1 MILLLLM
8 TFTGVSVGQLGK
20 AMLTPFHLI
29 MGIFMGFII
38 FFIRKGHFNLQIS
51 LLLLIGYIVLA
62 NTIIHPGSR
71 ITSVIYSVVLSFE
84 YVIMYQLLLR
94 VKKEIVL
101 KAFTIIM
108 FAYLINIF
116 LGFVIS
122 SAHLNIGQGIIN
134 VFYSEGDGSARPM
147 GFSSEPSY
155 AAFILSITFLAFN
168 HLRGHKVDKIMW
180 QMLIAYLLS
189 TLLMKSAYGFIFVAV
204 NMLDWFLFYFKRM
217 SFNLRIVF
225 LMAGITFLF
234 LMPFALQNS
243 KSESILRLQNVS
255 SIMNDSSLEPKKK
268 LAKLQEEDGSAYAR
282 IGPTWL
288 LIEAGGDIEIDWILG
303 AGAGEAGLFFKEFM
317 AGVLVDGDEVEK
329 LDMGLIPA
337 FVFDYGFV
345 GTALLILFFISCT
358 YNLSLPYWICLFLI
372 LPNCNIN
379 TQLFWYGM
387 LVFAYI
393 SAYKQMKLA
402 ISLPPKYP

>member
-1 MILLLLM
+1 
-8 TFTGVSVGQLGK
+8 
-20 AMLTPFHLI
+20 
-29 MGIFMGFII
+29 
-38 FFIRKGHFNLQIS
+38 
-51 LLLLIGYIVLA
+51 
-62 NTIIHPGSR
+62 
-71 ITSVIYSVVLSFE
+71 
-84 YVIMYQLLLR
+84 
-94 VKKEIVL
+94 
-101 KAFTIIM
+101 
-108 FAYLINIF
+108 
-116 LGFVIS
+116 
-122 SAHLNIGQGIIN
+122 
-134 VFYSEGDGSARPM
+134 
-147 GFSSEPSY
+147 
-155 AAFILSITFLAFN
+155 
-168 HLRGHKVDKIMW
+168 
-180 QMLIAYLLS
+180 
-189 TLLMKSAYGFIFVAV
+189 
-204 NMLDWFLFYFKRM
+204 
-217 SFNLRIVF
+217 
-225 LMAGITFLF
+225 MAGITFLF

>member
-20 AMLTPFHLI
+20 ALLTPFHLI
-29 MGIFMGFII
+29 MGVFIGLI
-38 FFIRKGHFNLQIS
+38 VLFIRKGHINLQTS

-62 NTIIHPGSR
+62 NTVIHPGSR
-71 ITSVIYSVVLSFE
+71 ITSVIYSVALSFE
-84 YVIMYQLLLR
+84 YVIMYQLLVR
-94 VKKEIVL
+94 VKKEVVL
-101 KAFTIIM
+101 RAFTIIM
-108 FAYLINIF
+108 FAYMINIF

-134 VFYSEGDGSARPM
+134 VFYSIDGSARPM

-168 HLRGHKVDKIMW
+168 HLRGHQVDKIMW
-180 QMLIAYLLS
+180 EMLIAYILS
-189 TLLMKSAYGFIFVAV
+189 ILLMKSAYGFIFVAV

-225 LMAGITFLF
+225 LLTGIVFLF
-234 LMPFALQNS
+234 VTPFALQNS
-243 KSESILRLQNVS
+243 EQESIVRLQNVS
-255 SIMNDSSLEPKKK
+255 NIMNDTSLEPKKK

-288 LIEAGGDIEIDWILG
+288 LIEAGGEIEIDWILG
-303 AGAGEAGLFFKEFM
+303 AGAGEAGIFFKNFM

-337 FVFDYGFV
+337 FVFDYGFL
-345 GTALLILFFISCT
+345 GTAFLILFFISCS
-358 YNLSLPYWICLFLI
+358 YNLSLPYWICLLLI

-387 LVFAYI
+387 LLYAYV
-393 SAYKQMKLA
+393 STKL
-402 ISLPPKYP
+402 

>member
-20 AMLTPFHLI
+20 ALVTPFHLV
-29 MGIFMGFII
+29 MGIFMGLII
-38 FFIRKGHFNLQIS
+38 LFIRKGHFNIQTS

-62 NTIIHPGSR
+62 NTVIHPGSR

-84 YVIMYQLLLR
+84 YVIMYQLLVR

-101 KAFTIIM
+101 KSFVIIM
-108 FAYLINIF
+108 FAYLGNIF

-134 VFYSEGDGSARPM
+134 VFYSIDGSARPM

-155 AAFILSITFLAFN
+155 AAFILTVTFLAFN

-180 QMLIAYLLS
+180 QMLTAYVLS

-225 LMAGITFLF
+225 LLATVIFLF
-234 LMPFALQNS
+234 VTPFVLQNS
-243 KSESILRLQNVS
+243 EDESIVRLQNVS
-255 SIMNDSSLEPKKK
+255 SIMNDTSLEPKKK

-288 LIEAGGDIEIDWILG
+288 LIEAGDEIEVDWILG
-303 AGAGEAGLFFKEFM
+303 AGAGEAGLFFKKFM

-345 GTALLILFFISCT
+345 GTGLLILFFISCA
-358 YNLSLPYWICLFLI
+358 YNLPTPYWICLFLI

-379 TQLFWYGM
+379 TQLFWYGI
-387 LVFAYI
+387 LLYAYV
-393 SAYKQMKLA
+393 STYKQLKPTTA
-402 ISLPPKYP
+402 LPPRYP

>member
-1 MILLLLM
+1 M
-8 TFTGVSVGQLGK
+8 TFTGLSVGQLGK

-379 TQLFWYGM
+379 TQLFWYGI

>member
-20 AMLTPFHLI
+20 ALLTPFHLI

-38 FFIRKGHFNLQIS
+38 FFIRKSHFNLQIS

-84 YVIMYQLLLR
+84 YIIMYQLLLR
-94 VKKEIVL
+94 VKKAIVL

-180 QMLIAYLLS
+180 QMLAAYIMS

-225 LMAGITFLF
+225 LLAAVVFLF
-234 LMPFALQNS
+234 AMPFALQNS
-243 KSESILRLQNVS
+243 ESESIVRLHNVS
-255 SIMNDSSLEPKKK
+255 SIMNDGSLEPKKK

-345 GTALLILFFISCT
+345 GTGLLILFFISCT
-358 YNLSLPYWICLFLI
+358 YNLSSPYWICLFLI

-387 LVFAYI
+387 LIFAYV
-393 SAYKQMKLA
+393 SAYKQVKPA
-402 ISLPPKYP
+402 ISLPPEYP